1 MHPPLMQVSLLA
13 LIATFGSPTPPAA
26 DVSRVGAIA
35 AAVLDRKPTSP
46 LILDSTSVRQVAG
59 VNGVMLDSLALLVRG
74 VATLGDAGGNAAC
87 RTNVAHPCVL
97 IRVRAATFT
106 AATATA
112 TIALGWAALPA
123 TCGEQQLEYTVTISG
138 GRHTVSGRREIR
150 HDECA
155 PPGSE
160 LDG

>member
-1 MHPPLMQVSLLA
+1 MHPPLMQVLLLSLV
-13 LIATFGSPTPPAA
+13 ATLGLPTPPTA

-46 LILDSTSVRQVAG
+46 LILDSASVRQVAG
-59 VNGVMLDSLALLVRG
+59 VNGVMFDSLAMLVRG
-74 VATLGDAGGNAAC
+74 VATLGDGGGNAAC

-97 IRVRAATFT
+97 IRVRAAAFT
-106 AATATA
+106 AATA

-123 TCGEQQLEYTVTISG
+123 TCGEQQLEYTVTIKG